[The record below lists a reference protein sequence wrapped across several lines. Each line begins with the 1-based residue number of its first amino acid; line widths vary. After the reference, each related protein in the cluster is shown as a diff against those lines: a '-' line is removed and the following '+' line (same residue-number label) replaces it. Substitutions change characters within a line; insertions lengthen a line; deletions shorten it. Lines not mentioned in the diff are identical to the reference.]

1 MSAFLVSHVKVHNQ
15 ELMASYIAGSVA
27 LATSLGARYLARTDQ
42 VTAADGTFG
51 GGRVVIIEFPNWSAL
66 RSFWDSDEYQ
76 ELRKLR
82 LGAATGDVWILPGE
96 GETVLNA
103 RAI

>member
-1 MSAFLVSHVKVHNQ
+1 MSAFIISRIKVHDQ

-51 GGRVVIIEFPNWSAL
+51 GGRVVIIEFPNLSAL
-66 RSFWDSDEYQ
+66 QSFWDSDEYQ

-82 LGAATGDVWILPGE
+82 LRAAAGDVWILPGE
-96 GETVLNA
+96 E
-103 RAI
+103 